1 MRLLNEVKGSVL
13 WLMQQSNL
21 ESKENLLKTAST
33 LGVDPSRIIFAT
45 RLPDIKDHLKRFG
58 LADIFLD
65 TFPYNGHTTCSDA
78 LFSGLPVVTLYGDTF
93 ASRVCFSL
101 LNDLG
106 LEILAANT
114 IDDYHSKAIFLAS
127 HPAELAEIKQNIKE
141 KISREIWPINSKIF
155 SSALSETINNI

>member
-1 MRLLNEVKGSVL
+1 
-13 WLMQQSNL
+13 MQQSNP
-21 ESKENLLKTAST
+21 ESKENLIKSAIE
-33 LGVDPSRIIFAT
+33 LGIDPLRIIFAT
-45 RLPDIKDHLKRFG
+45 RLPDIRDHLNRFR

-106 LEILAANT
+106 LEILAANKE
-114 IDDYHSKAIFLAS
+114 DEYFSKAKFLATN
-127 HPAELAEIKQNIKE
+127 PKELLDIRGNLKE
-141 KISREIWPINSKIF
+141 KIAKGIWPISQASFSK
-155 SSALSETINNI
+155 ALTNLIGTH

>member
-1 MRLLNEVKGSVL
+1 VEGSVL
-13 WLMQQSNL
+13 WLMQQSNP
-21 ESKENLLKTAST
+21 ESKENLIKSAIE
-33 LGVDPSRIIFAT
+33 LGIDPLRIIFAT
-45 RLPDIKDHLKRFG
+45 RLPDIRDHLTRFR

-106 LEILAANT
+106 LEILATNKE
-114 IDDYHSKAIFLAS
+114 DEYFSKAKFLAAN
-127 HPAELAEIKQNIKE
+127 PKELLDVKNNLISKIE
-141 KISREIWPINSKIF
+141 KNIWPISSKQF
-155 SSALSETINNI
+155 SSGLTNIIMYSNH